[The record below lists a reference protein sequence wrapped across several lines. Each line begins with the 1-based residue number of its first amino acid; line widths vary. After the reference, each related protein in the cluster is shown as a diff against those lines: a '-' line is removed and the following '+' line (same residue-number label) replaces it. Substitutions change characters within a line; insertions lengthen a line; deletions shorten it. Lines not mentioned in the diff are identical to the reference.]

1 MIGCDTPGYPAHP
14 APPHPITQHHS
25 YGCRSGDKPDSGKIR
40 KQQTARVDKLA
51 ALLRVRLDRYV
62 QGDHDG
68 FKVCALSCSVV
79 STSSL
84 L

>member
-1 MIGCDTPGYPAHP
+1 MTLLATLPHP
-14 APPHPITQHHS
+14 APPHPTTHT
-25 YGCRSGDKPDSGKIR
+25 YDCRSGDKPDSGKIR
-40 KQQTARVDKLA
+40 KQQTARIDKLA

-68 FKVCALSCSVV
+68 FKVCALGCYLVG
-79 STSSL
+79 TLSL